1 MNRSIML
8 AAQEAAYENGAV
20 ISIVRATAGQV
31 GSPENRTSPPVG
43 FVFIHAPVGC
53 RRVIV

>member
-1 MNRSIML
+1 MNRPIML

-31 GSPENRTSPPVG
+31 GSPENRTSPPIG
-43 FVFIHAPVGC
+43 FIFIHAPVGC